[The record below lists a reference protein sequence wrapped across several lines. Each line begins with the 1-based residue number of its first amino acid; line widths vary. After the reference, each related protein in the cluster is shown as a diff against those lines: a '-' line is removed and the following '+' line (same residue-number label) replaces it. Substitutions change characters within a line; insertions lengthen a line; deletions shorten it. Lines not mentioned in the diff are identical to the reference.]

1 MGSAIYQCRKNPRSY
16 LSLNRFSRD
25 GCQMGDLLGSSDGLS
40 ELRGMAVRENN
51 FLVANA
57 YKSERYVWSPGHN
70 SLMGRA
76 WVKDI

>member
-1 MGSAIYQCRKNPRSY
+1 
-16 LSLNRFSRD
+16 
-25 GCQMGDLLGSSDGLS
+25 MGDLLGSSDGLS

-57 YKSERYVWSPGHN
+57 YKSERYVWSPGHI